1 MLLAAAVVVIG
12 VQRMDAE
19 CEEQAAATND
29 LDALGFGIAKA
40 NGINEALNEGLLV
53 GLDDALGLLLG
64 VLGIVDFGFRGF
76 SGIAHKGNAFLKVSH
91 FSNLLCIKQK

>member
-1 MLLAAAVVVIG
+1 
-12 VQRMDAE
+12 MDAE
-19 CEEQAAATND
+19 CEEQAATTNN

-40 NGINEALNEGLLV
+40 HGINKALNEGLLV
-53 GLDDALGLLLG
+53 GLDDTLGLLLG
-64 VLGIVDFGFRGF
+64 VLGIVDFGF

>member
-53 GLDDALGLLLG
+53 GIDDALGLLLG
-64 VLGIVDFGFRGF
+64 VLGIVDFGFKASAALLIRETL
-76 SGIAHKGNAFLKVSH
+76 FLKSAISVIS
-91 FSNLLCIKQK
+91 FA

>member
-40 NGINEALNEGLLV
+40 NGINESLNE
-53 GLDDALGLLLG
+53 
-64 VLGIVDFGFRGF
+64 
-76 SGIAHKGNAFLKVSH
+76 
-91 FSNLLCIKQK
+91 